1 MLNELYDVI
10 EARKRSMP
18 AGSYTAELM
27 AAGEARILRKVGEE
41 ALEVIFAAQGE
52 GDERLVEEV
61 ADLTYHVLVLLASR
75 GLKPEKVAAVL
86 QRRRKGAG

>member
-75 GLKPEKVAAVL
+75 GLKPEKVAAAL
-86 QRRRKGAG
+86 QGRRKGAG